1 MLLTQIQFETRE
13 KYQERLNDFLEQK
26 ISYEAYIN
34 FILGQMYDEGHQVKE
49 VIYLS
54 ERDEFLIIYL
64 MKN

>member
-1 MLLTQIQFETRE
+1 MLLTQIQFETKE
-13 KYQERLNDFLEQK
+13 KYQYYLDNFLEEK

-34 FILGQMYDEGHQVKE
+34 FILGQMYDEGHQVKN

-64 MKN
+64 MKI